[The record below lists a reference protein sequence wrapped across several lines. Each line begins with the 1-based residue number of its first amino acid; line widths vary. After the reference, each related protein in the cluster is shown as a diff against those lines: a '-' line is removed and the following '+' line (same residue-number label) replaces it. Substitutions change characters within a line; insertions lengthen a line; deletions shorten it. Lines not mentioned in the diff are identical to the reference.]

1 VPHHRGDVALY
12 RAWLCH
18 PWAVIRPT
26 RADPA
31 VSAPAGDRSQP
42 VTPSRP
48 VDPRRDDERACARRL
63 EGYADFRVAD
73 EQPLTASWDPQPVSR
88 HGVSRPHAA
97 KPHGS
102 RRLARAVSTYGWRVY
117 AVPVLVALTV
127 LAVLDAV
134 RSPLL
139 PSSDPA
145 SSASGSAGNPLIPNP
160 VSGPG
165 FAAAKASA
173 ELPGGG
179 PFTVRGAGTWRV
191 IPGAGAPF
199 GMGRLFTYTVEIEDG
214 VELEGGPA
222 GFATTVDSTLRNPKS
237 WIGSGR
243 YQFQR
248 IDDGGVADLRISLT
262 SQETTRRLCGFQIPF
277 DASCWKPGNHRVVIN
292 AARWARGA
300 VAFQGNVVQYQQYA
314 VNHEVGHGLG
324 FGHIACDGPGHLA
337 PVMMQQTWGVADNY
351 LAALG
356 TDHVTGDG
364 LVCQPNAWPF
374 PTVN

>member
-1 VPHHRGDVALY
+1 
-12 RAWLCH
+12 
-18 PWAVIRPT
+18 VIRPT
-26 RADPA
+26 PTDSA
-31 VSAPAGDRSQP
+31 V
-42 VTPSRP
+42 
-48 VDPRRDDERACARRL
+48 RDSDAHRL
-63 EGYADFRVAD
+63 EWSADSPVAG
-73 EQPLTASWDPQPVSR
+73 EQPLAASWDPQPQPLSLSR
-88 HGVSRPHAA
+88 SHAA
-97 KPHGS
+97 KPPG
-102 RRLARAVSTYGWRVY
+102 RGRLARAVSTYSWRIY
-117 AVPVLVALTV
+117 ALPVLVVLTV
-127 LAVLDAV
+127 AAVLDAI
-134 RSPLL
+134 RPPFL
-139 PSSDPA
+139 PSNH
-145 SSASGSAGNPLIPNP
+145 AGVPSLAANPLISNP
-160 VSGPG
+160 RGGPG

-179 PFTVRGAGTWRV
+179 PFTVQGTGTWRV

-199 GMGRLFTYTVEIEDG
+199 GTGRLFTYTIEIEDG

-222 GFATTVDSTLRNPKS
+222 GFAATVDSTLRNPKS

-248 IDDGGVADLRISLT
+248 IDDGRAAALRISLT

-277 DASCWKPGNHRVVIN
+277 DASCWKPADHRVVIN

-314 VNHEVGHGLG
+314 INHEVGHGLG

-351 LAALG
+351 LAALN
-356 TDHVTGDG
+356 TDHVTADG